1 MSSFKTL
8 TVRSTDKPRV
18 RVKAIQNSSDPRLDA
33 QGFIVNI
40 NIINTGANLY
50 YTWYHSTIIYCNL
63 NVKHLFY
70 DHREYI
76 LPTK

>member
-1 MSSFKTL
+1 MSGFKTL

-18 RVKAIQNSSDPRLDA
+18 KIKAIQFFSDPRSDA
-33 QGFIVNI
+33 QGSIANI

-50 YTWYHSTIIYCNL
+50 YICYHSTIIYCNL
-63 NVKHLFY
+63 NVKDLFY

-76 LPTK
+76 LLTK